1 MGFDGRMA
9 PVVVSL
15 LAGTALVALL
25 TSSCLARE
33 GPAAAATPSVDLIVQ
48 RMMAAN
54 AFRSQGLTGFTGKRS
69 YRVDYH
75 GFLGGRNAEM
85 QVLASFTAPD
95 KKDFKILSENG
106 SKLLINHVFLKLLDS
121 EKEYLQESTRQA
133 SELSPRNYEF
143 TYLGQEHGPDGD
155 FYILGVIPRQRS
167 AFLYKGK
174 IWVDARDFAV
184 ARIQG
189 EPAKNPSLWI
199 SHTEIDH
206 RYKKV
211 GDFWLP
217 ARNESVTQ
225 VRLGGKAVLTIDYSD
240 YKITAVNQAAPGAPP
255 GNEPVLPNPSTVTA
269 DPH

>member
-54 AFRSQGLTGFTGKRS
+54 AFRSQGLT
-69 YRVDYH
+69 
-75 GFLGGRNAEM
+75 
-85 QVLASFTAPD
+85 SFTAPD

-184 ARIQG
+184 ARIQW

-240 YKITAVNQAAPGAPP
+240 YKITAVNHAAPGAPP